1 MDCSRCNAEAV
12 VKRGSAAYC
21 AKCALA
27 RDWEDVIAMVQEE
40 QIDMESVEMVELQDN
55 KKVKK
60 SAPAPQADAEPAPD
74 GDAADDKQPASVA
87 ADANGSGPSDE
98 LPADP
103 FA

>member
-1 MDCSRCNAEAV
+1 MSLNCSRCNAEAV

-27 RDWEDVIAMVQEE
+27 RDWEDVIAIVQEDRVD
-40 QIDMESVEMVELQDN
+40 IDAVEVVEMVPPPTA
-55 KKVKK
+55 K
-60 SAPAPQADAEPAPD
+60 AAEPAAEGKEP
-74 GDAADDKQPASVA
+74 AAAAVA
-87 ADANGSGPSDE
+87 ADSNGGRSSEG

>member
-1 MDCSRCNAEAV
+1 MNCSRCNAEAV

-27 RDWEDVIAMVQEE
+27 RDWEDVITIVQEDTVDIE
-40 QIDMESVEMVELQDN
+40 AVVEVELKGD

-60 SAPAPQADAEPAPD
+60 AAKDKAKEPA
-74 GDAADDKQPASVA
+74 AVTADS
-87 ADANGSGPSDE
+87 NGSAAAED

>member
-1 MDCSRCNAEAV
+1 M

-27 RDWEDVIAMVQEE
+27 RDWEDVIAIVQEDTVDIE
-40 QIDMESVEMVELQDN
+40 AVVEVELKGN

-60 SAPAPQADAEPAPD
+60 AAKDKEPA
-74 GDAADDKQPASVA
+74 AVTADS
-87 ADANGSGPSDE
+87 NGSAAAED

>member
-1 MDCSRCNAEAV
+1 MNCSRCNAEAV

-27 RDWEDVIAMVQEE
+27 RDWEDVIAIVQEE
-40 QIDMESVEMVELQDN
+40 RVDIDAIEEVELQGSV
-55 KKVKK
+55 KVKK
-60 SAPAPQADAEPAPD
+60 SEAEAARAEEADKAPAA
-74 GDAADDKQPASVA
+74 VA
-87 ADANGSGPSDE
+87 VEGNGSAASDE

>member
-1 MDCSRCNAEAV
+1 MNCSRCNAEAV

-27 RDWEDVIAMVQEE
+27 RDWEDVIAIVQEE
-40 QIDMESVEMVELQDN
+40 RVDLETVDVVELEGSKRVTKN
-55 KKVKK
+55 KAVVT
-60 SAPAPQADAEPAPD
+60 AD
-74 GDAADDKQPASVA
+74 GNGRGAADH
-87 ADANGSGPSDE
+87 

>member
-1 MDCSRCNAEAV
+1 MNCTRCNAEAV

-27 RDWEDVIAMVQEE
+27 RDWEDVIAIVQEE
-40 QIDMESVEMVELQDN
+40 RVDLDTVEEVELKGN

-60 SAPAPQADAEPAPD
+60 AAKGKEPAT
-74 GDAADDKQPASVA
+74 VA
-87 ADANGSGPSDE
+87 ADSNGSSGDD

>member
-1 MDCSRCNAEAV
+1 MNCSRCNAEAV

-27 RDWEDVIAMVQEE
+27 RDWEDIIAIVQEDRV
-40 QIDMESVEMVELQDN
+40 DMDAVDEVELQGN

-60 SAPAPQADAEPAPD
+60 AAKAATKEPA
-74 GDAADDKQPASVA
+74 AVA
-87 ADANGSGPSDE
+87 AESNGSGGSDE

>member
-1 MDCSRCNAEAV
+1 VNCSRCNAEAI

-27 RDWEDVIAMVQEE
+27 RDWEDVIAIVQEE
-40 QIDMESVEMVELQDN
+40 RVDLESVEVVELDGSN
-55 KKVKK
+55 TITKKAVV
-60 SAPAPQADAEPAPD
+60 AAEGNGRA
-74 GDAADDKQPASVA
+74 AADH
-87 ADANGSGPSDE
+87 

>member
-1 MDCSRCNAEAV
+1 MNCTRCNAEAV

-27 RDWEDVIAMVQEE
+27 RDWEDIIAIVQEDRVDLDE
-40 QIDMESVEMVELQDN
+40 VVEVELQGN

-60 SAPAPQADAEPAPD
+60 AAKKDPVKEPA
-74 GDAADDKQPASVA
+74 AVA
-87 ADANGSGPSDE
+87 ADSNGSGANED

>member
-27 RDWEDVIAMVQEE
+27 RDWEDVIAMVQE
-40 QIDMESVEMVELQDN
+40 DRVDV
-55 KKVKK
+55 
-60 SAPAPQADAEPAPD
+60 APAQKATAKAAAAP
-74 GDAADDKQPASVA
+74 KVA
-87 ADANGSGPSDE
+87 ADSNGNPASDD

>member
-1 MDCSRCNAEAV
+1 M

-27 RDWEDVIAMVQEE
+27 RDWEDVIAIVQEDTVDIE
-40 QIDMESVEMVELQDN
+40 AVVEVELQGD

-60 SAPAPQADAEPAPD
+60 AAKADQAKEPA
-74 GDAADDKQPASVA
+74 AVTADS
-87 ADANGSGPSDE
+87 NGSGANEE

>member
-27 RDWEDVIAMVQEE
+27 RDWEDVIALVQE
-40 QIDMESVEMVELQDN
+40 DRVDVE
-55 KKVKK
+55 
-60 SAPAPQADAEPAPD
+60 APAKK
-74 GDAADDKQPASVA
+74 AAAKATASASKVA
-87 ADANGSGPSDE
+87 AEANGNSGSDD